1 MSKAVGFFK
10 NIILTNKG
18 KELLLSSNNNI
29 DNSLEFTICKF
40 GDGRYTEEE
49 ALTATDIKNAWKTQ
63 NLNTVRIDNSEDV
76 PKLIIEI
83 TFSNK
88 DMQEPK
94 VLNELG
100 IFAKDK
106 QNETHLFAYS
116 LSNIENGEEIEIEN
130 DYPTTFKISIISKI
144 SNNTNVTNIID
155 PNGFLTKEVIE
166 LLKENIRNIAFRKI
180 KGTLNAGERTITVST
195 DNLMPLSE
203 RLVLNIE
210 GEIYFLDR
218 DYTIDTKSNTITLKE
233 PYSFAKDSMYE
244 IIDPLPA
251 TYVKEQINEFIED
264 FKQLV
269 SNYKV
274 DFNEFKEQLKLEIQ
288 NKIDEFYNN
297 LDSYIE
303 QNRENLKGLSIKE
316 IIANGTD
323 INGGNKYN
331 VIREDNTIIGEIIA
345 PKGIQGNGV
354 SNVEFVR
361 IDENGDTEYRLV
373 LDNGSKTS
381 TFIAPRGA
389 KGDPFRIVKVY
400 RSILEMQADLNNPEI
415 HVGDMV
421 AIDTGSVEDEDTGKL
436 FVRTNEE
443 FSYLLDLSGAT
454 GIQGPEG
461 PKGRDG
467 KDGLS
472 IKEVVPNGTDENGDN
487 KYNIVREDNTVI
499 GEIVSPAYGKDK
511 VSKSGDTMTGTLI
524 IESQEDHKL
533 IIKSTSDN
541 KENYILGRDA
551 SGNSLFYVGKG
562 SISNNDISMYNYR
575 NNKGIALT
583 DLGVVFTGEPYAG
596 NYRVYHEGY
605 KPTASAIGAFNYI
618 RMLTEVPKTFN
629 GVTQVPNNSPDY
641 TNLAGGGSQHFIL
654 QATTDDTSDNAYVG
668 QIAWGYSADDP
679 KIAIRCKNPSK
690 NGQWKPLLRYKD
702 VFGQT
707 GHISGHTYMTDV
719 FQSSYI
725 HAFPASGERDPKA
738 LYIRT
743 GSLNDMKNFKFSEFG
758 TFELNNSIFTTA
770 HTFIKN
776 TSNGFSLYGDTNN
789 FGFLDN
795 NNSWLFRVDKT
806 TNKAYIRDKEIN
818 INSENETKNI
828 FQYGTSTFMRG
839 KGPIFDGWIELSPVQ
854 KYIPVESYP
863 HLDDVLEKT
872 SKRKIFNFG
881 NLTSN
886 NDLKLTITP
895 LTTGGTITNPEL
907 IYKLFT
913 GGLSYGEE
921 IVFEITEPLN
931 PNLQLGFELS
941 GELWEQFKSVNAE
954 NIIFTE
960 LWGKAESGLPRT
972 EGSMKTIQPAPE
984 TFFGVPV
991 VDKWNIWDEV
1001 EANRLGNL
1009 YKLGTFRFMK
1019 GKVINGVFDICKHTK
1034 DGADYVKRLT
1044 FTEGSRID
1052 FGYGSSVPSY
1062 VIPKKLDL
1070 PTREIMYI
1078 GKPSGEEN

>member
-1 MSKAVGFFK
+1 MDFK
-10 NIILTNKG
+10 NLILTEAG
-18 KELLLSSNNNI
+18 KRMFLSSNTNI
-29 DNSLEFTICKF
+29 GDEITFTKAELGKGRLEESEIPNAIQIKDSWKEISINTTRIEKDDN
-40 GDGRYTEEE
+40 G
-49 ALTATDIKNAWKTQ
+49 
-63 NLNTVRIDNSEDV
+63 NT
-76 PKLIIEI
+76 KLIIGI
-83 TFSNK
+83 AFSNAG
-88 DMQEPK
+88 MQTEEIIS
-94 VLNELG
+94 ELG
-100 IFAKDK
+100 LYAKTK
-106 QNETHLFAYS
+106 NIEEQLFAYAES
-116 LSNIENGEEIEIEN
+116 AFPLGEEVIILPESE
-130 DYPTTFKISIISKI
+130 YPTTINFDIISIIN
-144 SNNTNVTNIID
+144 NNTNVQNIID

-180 KGTLNAGERTITVST
+180 KGTLNAGERTITIST

-218 DYTIDTKSNTITLKE
+218 DYTIDIKSNTINLKE
-233 PYSFAKDSMYE
+233 PYSFDKDSMYE

-269 SNYKV
+269 SNSKV

-297 LDSYIE
+297 LDNYIE

-323 INGGNKYN
+323 ENGGNKYN
-331 VIREDNTIIGEIIA
+331 VIREDNTVIGEIIA

-361 IDENGDTEYRLV
+361 IDENGDTEYRFV

-454 GIQGPEG
+454 GIQGPQG
-461 PKGRDG
+461 PKGE
-467 KDGLS
+467 K
-472 IKEVVPNGTDENGDN
+472 
-487 KYNIVREDNTVI
+487 
-499 GEIVSPAYGKDK
+499 
-511 VSKSGDTMTGTLI
+511 GDTG
-524 IESQEDHKL
+524 EQGPQGEKGDKGDVGPEGPQGP
-533 IIKSTSDN
+533 KG
-541 KENYILGRDA
+541 ENA
-551 SGNSLFYVGKG
+551 
-562 SISNNDISMYNYR
+562 
-575 NNKGIALT
+575 
-583 DLGVVFTGEPYAG
+583 
-596 NYRVYHEGY
+596 
-605 KPTASAIGAFNYI
+605 
-618 RMLTEVPKTFN
+618 ML
-629 GVTQVPNNSPDY
+629 
-641 TNLAGGGSQHFIL
+641 
-654 QATTDDTSDNAYVG
+654 
-668 QIAWGYSADDP
+668 
-679 KIAIRCKNPSK
+679 
-690 NGQWKPLLRYKD
+690 
-702 VFGQT
+702 
-707 GHISGHTYMTDV
+707 
-719 FQSSYI
+719 
-725 HAFPASGERDPKA
+725 
-738 LYIRT
+738 
-743 GSLNDMKNFKFSEFG
+743 
-758 TFELNNSIFTTA
+758 
-770 HTFIKN
+770 
-776 TSNGFSLYGDTNN
+776 
-789 FGFLDN
+789 
-795 NNSWLFRVDKT
+795 
-806 TNKAYIRDKEIN
+806 
-818 INSENETKNI
+818 
-828 FQYGTSTFMRG
+828 QYGLSTFMRG
-839 KGPIFDGWIELSPVQ
+839 KGPISDEWIELSPVE
-854 KYIPVESYP
+854 KYIPAVSYV
-863 HLDDVLEKT
+863 HLENILDKT
-872 SKRKIFNFG
+872 SKRQLFNFG

-886 NDLKLTITP
+886 NDSKLTITP
-895 LTTGGTITNPEL
+895 LMTGGTITNPEL

-972 EGSMKTIQPAPE
+972 EGSIKTIQPAPE

-991 VDKWNIWDEV
+991 VDKWSIWDEV
-1001 EANRLGNL
+1001 QADRLGNL
-1009 YKLGTFRFMK
+1009 YKLGIFRFMK

-1034 DGADYVKRLT
+1034 DGSDYVKRLT

-1052 FGYGSSVPSY
+1052 FAYGSSVPSY

>member
-1 MSKAVGFFK
+1 MDFK
-10 NIILTNKG
+10 NLILTEAG
-18 KELLLSSNNNI
+18 KRMFLSSNTNI
-29 DNSLEFTICKF
+29 GDEITFTKAELGKGRLEESEIPNAIQIKDSWKEISINTTRIEKDDN
-40 GDGRYTEEE
+40 G
-49 ALTATDIKNAWKTQ
+49 
-63 NLNTVRIDNSEDV
+63 NT
-76 PKLIIEI
+76 KLIIGI
-83 TFSNK
+83 AFSNAG
-88 DMQEPK
+88 MQTEEIIS
-94 VLNELG
+94 ELG
-100 IFAKDK
+100 LYAKTK
-106 QNETHLFAYS
+106 NIEEQLFAYAES
-116 LSNIENGEEIEIEN
+116 AFPLGEEVIILPESE
-130 DYPTTFKISIISKI
+130 YPTTINFDIISIIN
-144 SNNTNVTNIID
+144 NNTNVQNIID

-180 KGTLNAGERTITVST
+180 RGTLNAGERTITISG
-195 DNLMPLSE
+195 DNLMPISQ

-233 PYSFAKDSMYE
+233 PYSFDKDSMYE

-269 SNYKV
+269 SNSKV

-288 NKIDEFYNN
+288 NKIDEFYQN

-323 INGGNKYN
+323 INGDNKYN
-331 VIREDNTIIGEIIA
+331 VVREDNTVIGEIIA
-345 PKGIQGNGV
+345 PKGIQGNGIID
-354 SNVEFVR
+354 VEFVGFT
-361 IDENGDTEYRLV
+361 ENGDTEYKLI
-373 LDNGSKTS
+373 LDNGNKTEH
-381 TFIAPRGA
+381 TFISP
-389 KGDPFRIVKVY
+389 KGQKGEPFRIVKVY
-400 RSILEMQADLNNPEI
+400 RSILEMQSDIDNPEI
-415 HVGDMV
+415 QIGYMV

-436 FVRTNEE
+436 FVKSDEG

-487 KYNIVREDNTVI
+487 KYNIVREDNTII

-511 VSKSGDTMTGTLI
+511 VSKSGDTMTGTLYI
-524 IESQEDHKL
+524 NGVSNGLEIVDGINNKPRAVFQNSNIKIGVGLHPNHNGNFPICVVDGNGENPQRIYHQEFKPTKEDVGL
-533 IIKSTSDN
+533 GLVSNYPATSDVESN
-541 KENYILGRDA
+541 SDEILATTALVSNTRALMVYTGKDFIIGGDA
-551 SGNSLFYVGKG
+551 NTYYPVRIKVNSNLSFAFWNISISRQHGTTAPGNIWNPQLPTHPGGLTLSMRWTGAGAWNGQDTNLRIIQFYETYSTMVARVEVLKDSMCVWLRGGGASYKINSDVGKNLEYEVFLYGFADIDSNRYEPIQQYSEETVRNTIMSRYPVRNTGELYVG
-562 SISNNDISMYNYR
+562 NNPVYH
-575 NNKGIALT
+575 
-583 DLGVVFTGEPYAG
+583 AG
-596 NYRVYHEGY
+596 N
-605 KPTASAIGAFNYI
+605 
-618 RMLTEVPKTFN
+618 L
-629 GVTQVPNNSPDY
+629 
-641 TNLAGGGSQHFIL
+641 
-654 QATTDDTSDNAYVG
+654 
-668 QIAWGYSADDP
+668 P
-679 KIAIRCKNPSK
+679 KIN
-690 NGQWKPLLRYKD
+690 
-702 VFGQT
+702 
-707 GHISGHTYMTDV
+707 
-719 FQSSYI
+719 
-725 HAFPASGERDPKA
+725 
-738 LYIRT
+738 
-743 GSLNDMKNFKFSEFG
+743 
-758 TFELNNSIFTTA
+758 TT
-770 HTFIKN
+770 
-776 TSNGFSLYGDTNN
+776 
-789 FGFLDN
+789 
-795 NNSWLFRVDKT
+795 
-806 TNKAYIRDKEIN
+806 
-818 INSENETKNI
+818 
-828 FQYGTSTFMRG
+828 QYGTSNFMRG
-839 KGPIFDGWIELSPVQ
+839 KGPISDEWIELSPVQ

-886 NDLKLTITP
+886 NDSKLTITP
-895 LTTGGTITNPEL
+895 LMTGGTITNPEL

-941 GELWEQFKSVNAE
+941 GELWEQFKNVSAE
-954 NIIFTE
+954 SIIFTE
-960 LWGKAESGLPRT
+960 LLGKAESGLPRT

-1019 GKVINGVFDICKHTK
+1019 GKVINGIFDICKHTK
-1034 DGADYVKRLT
+1034 DGSDYVKRLT

-1052 FGYGSSVPSY
+1052 FGYGLSVPSY